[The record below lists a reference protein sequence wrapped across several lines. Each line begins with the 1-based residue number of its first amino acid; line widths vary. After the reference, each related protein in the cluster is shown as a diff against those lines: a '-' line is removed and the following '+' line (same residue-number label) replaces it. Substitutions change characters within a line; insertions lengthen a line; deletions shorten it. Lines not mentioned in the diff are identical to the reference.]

1 MNLGM
6 TPSKALASGN
16 YIYLILLVIIA
27 LSTFFSF
34 KQAMASQPQ
43 DGNSDMMR
51 QAKTMT
57 YIMTFMILMT
67 SLSLPTALALYWIVN
82 NVFGI
87 VQNFAIKKMK
97 ETK

>member
-87 VQNFAIKKMK
+87 VQNFVIKKMK